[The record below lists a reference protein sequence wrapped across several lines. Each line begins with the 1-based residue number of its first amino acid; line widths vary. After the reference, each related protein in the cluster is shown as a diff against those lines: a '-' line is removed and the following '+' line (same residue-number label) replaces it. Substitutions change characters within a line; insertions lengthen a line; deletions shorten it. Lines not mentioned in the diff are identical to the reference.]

1 MSAVSRARVAPT
13 LRAVCAKRCLHTSV
27 PVAAKKRGKEY
38 TGDIFGLDGG
48 GGGGPRVRESYTF
61 GQSSSA
67 PQKFEQAAKD
77 GDAPKESAAA
87 AKEADDLAGLTPF
100 ARMRRRKFNEQMEFA
115 RRHLRSKVH
124 WERRLVRHGALR
136 QLAALADTP
145 EQLRNVAAL
154 FPDWARCG
162 YTLDDDT
169 ATTYIGRCI
178 SMGKPQIAVT
188 LLLNGHKHKFNLP
201 SLPVARKLLQ
211 ALIASG
217 TSTLRNTLSYA
228 AIYTAYHLPPA
239 AEDPASCAMLINAC
253 LKAGTPEALQVAEEF
268 SKLAEA
274 ARLREREG
282 AESTRVERTWRAKL
296 DGLSASVH
304 KRLLHPPPPA
314 DAPQQA
320 RA

>member
-1 MSAVSRARVAPT
+1 MSAVSRTRVAPT

-27 PVAAKKRGKEY
+27 PAAAKKRGKEY
-38 TGDIFGLDGG
+38 TGDIFGVDG

-61 GQSSSA
+61 GQGSSA
-67 PQKFEQAAKD
+67 PQGFEKAAKED
-77 GDAPKESAAA
+77 KPKEKAAA
-87 AKEADDLAGLTPF
+87 AKEEDLSGLTPF
-100 ARMRRRKFNEQMEFA
+100 ARLRRRKFNEQMEFA
-115 RRHLRSKVH
+115 RKHLRSKVH
-124 WERRLVRHGALR
+124 WERKLVRHGALR

-178 SMGKPQIAVT
+178 SLGRPQIAVT

-201 SLPVARKLLQ
+201 SLPAARKLLQ
-211 ALIASG
+211 ALIGSG

-239 AEDPASCAMLINAC
+239 AEDPASCAMLIDAC
-253 LKAGTPEALQVAEEF
+253 LKAGTPDALKVAEEF
-268 SKLAEA
+268 AKLAEA

-282 AESTRVERTWRAKL
+282 AQSTRVEKTWRARL

-304 KRLLHPPPPA
+304 QRLLHPPPPA

-320 RA
+320 RAS